1 MALEIERKFLV
12 VNENFKTIAYQSI
25 HIIQGYICREQGR
38 SVRIRIADNVGYIT
52 IKGKSTDN
60 GLSRYEWEKEISLD
74 DATELLKLC
83 NDGVIE
89 KIRYKVKSG
98 DHIFEVDEFL
108 RDNKGLVIAEVELR
122 NCDDNVILPD
132 FIGLEVTGEIKYYN
146 SNLLTNPYR
155 KWNK

>member
-12 VNENFKTIAYQSI
+12 VNENFKTISYQSI

-38 SVRIRIADNVGYIT
+38 SVRIRVDDNVGYIT

-155 KWNK
+155 KWSK